1 MATAPEGL
9 SPAEVY
15 LDTQNQRP
23 KTQSSEMFT
32 MNIVFE
38 IYM

>member
-23 KTQSSEMFT
+23 NTQSLKMFT